1 MKALKRVL
9 SVLLAS
15 VFILTFLT
23 ACSPSDIID
32 RFAPYEKV
40 YDGAKAAQWSLDHA
54 HDHPSASKSGEYC
67 ADFVSLALKAGGFE
81 SFRQTSSCRT
91 LYSQLKESPYTDY
104 FTENVLEY
112 SGDKILAT
120 GANAGKVAVGDIIL
134 YHNSSDSNYK
144 HAAMVVSIDG
154 NGVITVAQWNSTRHS
169 STAADDRCLTYWS
182 KYPNCEAICFHF
194 SDPDEQARQD
204 ALNELD
210 KQWKDQFKS

>member
-1 MKALKRVL
+1 M
-9 SVLLAS
+9 
-15 VFILTFLT
+15 
-23 ACSPSDIID
+23 
-32 RFAPYEKV
+32 
-40 YDGAKAAQWSLDHA
+40 
-54 HDHPSASKSGEYC
+54 EYC

-104 FTENVLEY
+104 FTENVLAY

-134 YHNSSDSNYK
+134 YHNPSDSNYK
-144 HAAMVVSIDG
+144 HTAMVVSIDG
-154 NGVITVAQWNSTRHS
+154 NGVITVAQWNSRNHS

-182 KYPNCEAICFHF
+182 KYPNCDAICFHF